1 MCLQFLL
8 LQLLK
13 SPSSLLASILPI
25 LGSVNSAEGMNSKA
39 TGITNRISDTIFG
52 RTSLSKMIFL
62 SLSANWSFLFAL

>member
-39 TGITNRISDTIFG
+39 TGITNRISDTLFWKNF
-52 RTSLSKMIFL
+52 SKQNDFFI
-62 SLSANWSFLFAL
+62 SVC